1 MVCEFSRAKKQY
13 RASAPGSIMLFG
25 EHAVLY
31 GKSAIACAVN
41 QRITVTL
48 TMREDDH
55 IVLDS
60 STLGLYETTL
70 NALTVE
76 PPFHF
81 VLAVI
86 QRYREQLIQGI
97 DVKIEADFSH
107 QLGLGSSAAVTVALL
122 AVLRRALSLSTES
135 TVLLTEAKA
144 VIVSL
149 QRQGSGMDALA
160 SILGGVVYS
169 NNALSIIEPLSIT
182 FPLTLI
188 YSGSKMPTAQVIARV
203 SESYQH
209 YSQLFDTIFNVMDQ
223 CTLLAKAA
231 LLAMQWGRVGEL
243 MNIHQGFQESLG
255 VNNQCLSEIIYQ
267 LRSCQSILGA
277 KISGSG
283 LGDCVIGFG
292 NLSESEKNLMTQR
305 HCIPVAISEQGLLWH
320 D

>member
-1 MVCEFSRAKKQY
+1 MAYESSKEHY

-48 TMREDDH
+48 TVRGDDH
-55 IVLDS
+55 IAIHSASLGSYTTILDR
-60 STLGLYETTL
+60 
-70 NALTVE
+70 LTVE

-86 QRYREQLIQGI
+86 QRYREQLTHGVEVNI
-97 DVKIEADFSH
+97 DADFSH

-122 AVLRRALSLSTES
+122 AALRRALYLSTEPDI
-135 TVLLTEAKA
+135 LLNEAKA
-144 VIVSL
+144 IIVSL
-149 QRQGSGMDALA
+149 QKQGSGMDALA
-160 SILGGVVYS
+160 SIWGGVVYS
-169 NNALSIIEPLSIT
+169 NDSLSTIERLPAT

-188 YSGSKMPTAQVIARV
+188 YSGSKMPTAEVIAQV
-203 SESYQH
+203 SEH
-209 YSQLFDTIFNVMDQ
+209 YRQYPQLFDSIFSAMDQ
-223 CTLLAKAA
+223 CTLLAKKAI
-231 LLAMQWGRVGEL
+231 LAEQWKTVGEL

-255 VNNQCLSEIIYQ
+255 VNNRALADIIDQ
-267 LRSCQSILGA
+267 LRSCQPILGS

-283 LGDCVIGFG
+283 LGDCVVGLG
-292 NLSESEKNLMTQR
+292 KLSAEEKNLMGQ
-305 HCIPVAISEQGLLWH
+305 HHDIPIAISEEGLLWH